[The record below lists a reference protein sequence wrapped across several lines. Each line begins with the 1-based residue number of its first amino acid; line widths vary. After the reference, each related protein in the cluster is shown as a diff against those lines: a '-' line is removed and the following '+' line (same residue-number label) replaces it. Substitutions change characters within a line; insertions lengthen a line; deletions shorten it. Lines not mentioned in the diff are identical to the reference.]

1 MGVDSYRSSA
11 LPLGMSPTWGIST
24 KTTSPSSWAAAQWAA
39 VAPTLP
45 APTMV
50 IFGRLIR
57 LCSLHGSL
65 LLSLTSLVGGVILA
79 MYENCGQRA
88 VLRAEWSASMNRD
101 ASPRESRCAPLR

>member
-11 LPLGMSPTWGIST
+11 LPLGMSPTWGMST

-57 LCSLHGSL
+57 LCSLH
-65 LLSLTSLVGGVILA
+65 V
-79 MYENCGQRA
+79 A
-88 VLRAEWSASMNRD
+88 VLELDFPHARRD
-101 ASPRESRCAPLR
+101 SSDVRELRSTRRVAGRMVRINEP